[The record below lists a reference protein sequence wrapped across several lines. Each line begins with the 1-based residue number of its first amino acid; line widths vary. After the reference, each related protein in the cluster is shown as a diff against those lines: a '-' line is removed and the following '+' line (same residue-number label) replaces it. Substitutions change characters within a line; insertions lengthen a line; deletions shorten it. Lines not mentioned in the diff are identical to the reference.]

1 MNIIYP
7 AEIHI
12 DEDGLWLKFVDF
24 DCFTEGETMDELLD
38 NAAEALECHALGL
51 LEAGEKMPAA
61 TGYNK
66 LHNGENLLYTLIR
79 VDVDLAKNCRS
90 VKKTLTIPEWL
101 NKQAMSRNLNFS
113 KILQEAL
120 IANL

>member
-12 DEDGLWLKFVDF
+12 DDDGLWLKFVDF
-24 DCFTEGETMDELLD
+24 DCYTDGETMNELLD
-38 NAAEALECHALGL
+38 NAVEALECHALGL
-51 LEAGEKMPAA
+51 LEAGEKLPDA
-61 TGYNK
+61 TRYNK
-66 LHNGENLLYTLIR
+66 LHNTENMLYTLIR
-79 VDVDLAKNCRS
+79 VDLDLAKNCRS
-90 VKKTLTIPEWL
+90 VKKTLTVPEWL
-101 NKQAMSRNLNFS
+101 NKQAMNRNLNFS